1 MTPQQ
6 LKNAILQQA
15 IQGKLV
21 EQRAEEGTG
30 EELFKEIQ
38 KFEGSLIRNRSIKK
52 EKPFPRIDEN
62 EYLFDIPDNWIWVRF
77 GELGRYKKGPFG
89 SALTKNIFVPKG
101 ENTIKVYE
109 QKNAIK
115 KDASIGE
122 YYITRDYYINKL
134 SGFSVEA
141 GDIIVSCAGTIGET
155 FIMPDNIEEGI
166 INQAL
171 MRMRL
176 FEPIFVEYFL
186 LYFDYVLKKN
196 ARENSKGSAIKN
208 IPPFAILKNYLV
220 PLPPLAEQKRI
231 VEKIEELLPLVERYE
246 KAWARLEELNKKFPL
261 DMQKAI
267 LGQAIQGK
275 LVQQRAEEGTG
286 EELYKAIQDE
296 KQQLI
301 QEGKLKKQKVLPEI
315 TEDEIPF
322 EIPETWKWVRLGEV
336 LYKLTDGAHS
346 TPKYTEEGIPF
357 ISVKDLSS
365 GYLNFD
371 SCKYITEEEHSILFN
386 RCNPEFGDILLTKV
400 GTTGI
405 PVIVDTDKQFS
416 LFVSVALLKFNQ
428 LKLSN
433 IFLKYLINSP
443 LVQIQAKENT
453 KGVGN
458 KNWVMRDIANT
469 IIPLPPLAEQKRIV
483 EKIEELL
490 PLVEKLK

>member
-30 EELFKEIQ
+30 QELYKVIQEEKQ
-38 KFEGSLIRNRSIKK
+38 KL
-52 EKPFPRIDEN
+52 
-62 EYLFDIPDNWIWVRF
+62 
-77 GELGRYKKGPFG
+77 
-89 SALTKNIFVPKG
+89 
-101 ENTIKVYE
+101 
-109 QKNAIK
+109 
-115 KDASIGE
+115 
-122 YYITRDYYINKL
+122 
-134 SGFSVEA
+134 
-141 GDIIVSCAGTIGET
+141 
-155 FIMPDNIEEGI
+155 IEEGK
-166 INQAL
+166 
-171 MRMRL
+171 
-176 FEPIFVEYFL
+176 
-186 LYFDYVLKKN
+186 LKKQK
-196 ARENSKGSAIKN
+196 ALPEITEDEIPFEIPETWKWVRLGESLDVRDGTHDTPKYVAKGYPLVTSKNLKNGIIDFDNCKYISELDYIKISERSKVDRNDILFAMIGSIGNPVLVLTDTKFSIKN
-208 IPPFAILKNYLV
+208 MALFKNISSIIDMRYLFWFLFFSQETMKKKASGGVQSFVSLKFLREFLF

-275 LVQQRAEEGTG
+275 IVEQKAEEGTG
-286 EELYKAIQDE
+286 QELFEAIQDE

-301 QEGKLKKQKVLPEI
+301 EEGKLKKQKALPEI
-315 TEDEIPF
+315 TEEEIPF
-322 EIPETWKWVRLGEV
+322 EIPDTWKWVRLGEI

-346 TPKYTEEGIPF
+346 TPKYTDYGIPF

-365 GYLNFD
+365 GNLDFS
-371 SCKYITEEEHSILFN
+371 SCRFITKEEHKVLYN
-386 RCNPEFGDILLTKV
+386 RCNPEYGDILLTKV

-405 PVIVDTDKQFS
+405 PVIVDTDKEFS

-428 LKLSN
+428 KKISN

-453 KGVGN
+453 RGVGN
-458 KNWVMRDIANT
+458 KNWVMRDISNT
-469 IIPLPPLAEQKRIV
+469 LIPLPPLDEQKRIV

>member
-21 EQRAEEGTG
+21 EQIKEECVST
-30 EELFKEIQ
+30 ELFNAKKNKDMNVLEFEIPNNWKLSTIEGISKVISTKKYQIRESETLKDGLYPVISQSKEAVIGFSND
-38 KFEGSLIRNRSIKK
+38 KNKLLVIKK
-52 EKPFPRIDEN
+52 PVIIFGDHTTVVKYIDFN
-62 EYLFDIPDNWIWVRF
+62 
-77 GELGRYKKGPFG
+77 
-89 SALTKNIFVPKG
+89 FVVG
-101 ENTIKVYE
+101 ADGIK
-109 QKNAIK
+109 I
-115 KDASIGE
+115 
-122 YYITRDYYINKL
+122 
-134 SGFSVEA
+134 
-141 GDIIVSCAGTIGET
+141 
-155 FIMPDNIEEGI
+155 
-166 INQAL
+166 
-171 MRMRL
+171 
-176 FEPIFVEYFL
+176 FEPIDDIEPKFFKYSIDFL
-186 LYFDYVLKKN
+186 SIGLEKKGGYS
-196 ARENSKGSAIKN
+196 RHYKFIKN
-208 IPPFAILKNYLV
+208 LSLPVPPF
-220 PLPPLAEQKRI
+220 AEQKRI

-246 KAWARLEELNKKFPL
+246 KAWTRLEELNKKFPL

-275 LVQQRAEEGTG
+275 LVEQRAEEGTG

-296 KQQLI
+296 KQELI
-301 QEGKLKKQKVLPEI
+301 QEGKLKKQKALPEI

-386 RCNPEFGDILLTKV
+386 RCNPEFGDVLLTKV

-469 IIPLPPLAEQKRIV
+469 IIPLPPLSEQKRIV

>member
-21 EQRAEEGTG
+21 EQRKEECVST
-30 EELFKEIQ
+30 ELFNAKKNKDMNVLEFEIPNNWKLSTIEGISKVISTKKYQIRESETLKDGLYPVISQSKEAVIGFSND
-38 KFEGSLIRNRSIKK
+38 KNKLLVIKK
-52 EKPFPRIDEN
+52 PVIIFGDHTTVVKYIDFN
-62 EYLFDIPDNWIWVRF
+62 
-77 GELGRYKKGPFG
+77 
-89 SALTKNIFVPKG
+89 FVVG
-101 ENTIKVYE
+101 ADGIK
-109 QKNAIK
+109 I
-115 KDASIGE
+115 
-122 YYITRDYYINKL
+122 
-134 SGFSVEA
+134 
-141 GDIIVSCAGTIGET
+141 
-155 FIMPDNIEEGI
+155 
-166 INQAL
+166 
-171 MRMRL
+171 
-176 FEPIFVEYFL
+176 FEPIDDIEPKFFKYSIDFL
-186 LYFDYVLKKN
+186 SIGLEKKGGYS
-196 ARENSKGSAIKN
+196 RHYKFIKN
-208 IPPFAILKNYLV
+208 LSLPV
-220 PLPPLAEQKRI
+220 PPLAEQKRI

-246 KAWARLEELNKKFPL
+246 KAWTRLEELNKKFPL

-275 LVQQRAEEGTG
+275 LVEQRAEEGTG

-296 KQQLI
+296 KQELI
-301 QEGKLKKQKVLPEI
+301 QEGKLKKQKALPEI

-386 RCNPEFGDILLTKV
+386 RCNPEFGDVLLTKV

-469 IIPLPPLAEQKRIV
+469 IIPLPPLSEQKRIV

>member
-21 EQRAEEGTG
+21 EQRAEEYVST
-30 EELFKEIQ
+30 ELFNAKKNIDMNVPEFEIPNNWKLSTIEGVSKVISTKKYQIRESETLKDGLYPVISQSKEAVIGYSNDTN
-38 KFEGSLIRNRSIKK
+38 KLLVIKK
-52 EKPFPRIDEN
+52 PVIIFGDHTTVVKYIDFN
-62 EYLFDIPDNWIWVRF
+62 
-77 GELGRYKKGPFG
+77 
-89 SALTKNIFVPKG
+89 FVVG
-101 ENTIKVYE
+101 ADGIK
-109 QKNAIK
+109 I
-115 KDASIGE
+115 
-122 YYITRDYYINKL
+122 
-134 SGFSVEA
+134 
-141 GDIIVSCAGTIGET
+141 
-155 FIMPDNIEEGI
+155 
-166 INQAL
+166 
-171 MRMRL
+171 
-176 FEPIFVEYFL
+176 FEPIDDIEPKFL
-186 LYFDYVLKKN
+186 KYSIDFLSIGLEKKGGYS
-196 ARENSKGSAIKN
+196 RHYKFIKN
-208 IPPFAILKNYLV
+208 LSLPV
-220 PLPPLAEQKRI
+220 PPLAEQKRI

-275 LVQQRAEEGTG
+275 LVEQRAEEGTG
-286 EELYKAIQDE
+286 QELFEAIQEE
-296 KQQLI
+296 KQKLI
-301 QEGKLKKQKVLPEI
+301 EEGKLKKQKALPEI
-315 TEDEIPF
+315 TEEEIPF
-322 EIPETWKWVRLGEV
+322 EIPETWKWVRLGEL

-469 IIPLPPLAEQKRIV
+469 IIPLPPLDEQKRIV